1 MNIYKYHIYDIHIH
15 MSVCVKKNHACSYE
29 ECKFLS
35 SVFKEERSPHDIALV
50 SLFGQKLV
58 GILPLL
64 KYDISDFKCML
75 IKTG

>member
-1 MNIYKYHIYDIHIH
+1 M
-15 MSVCVKKNHACSYE
+15 CKKNHACSYE

-35 SVFKEERSPHDIALV
+35 SVFKEERSPQDIALV